1 MKLVSTPLVLAAAL
15 LTGCTTGVYNVPPP
29 SAPPVQSGQAA
40 SAPAESAPDAG
51 NPAGQGAVVAPA
63 SPPVSSA
70 AASLVV
76 ASRDQRNAGN
86 LNGAAA
92 TVERGLTIAPDD
104 AVLWI
109 ELAEIRLAQGDIDA
123 AQEMARKALTLT
135 NEGTP
140 VAQRARQILRR

>member
-1 MKLVSTPLVLAAAL
+1 MKLTPIPLVVAAAL
-15 LTGCTTGVYNVPPP
+15 LTGCASGVYNVPPP
-29 SAPPVQSGQAA
+29 SAPPVQNGQSA
-40 SAPAESAPDAG
+40 SAPAQSEPESG

-76 ASRDQRNAGN
+76 ESRDQRNAGN

-104 AVLWI
+104 AVLWV
-109 ELAEIRLAQGDIDA
+109 ELAEIRLAQGDVDA

-135 NEGTP
+135 NDGTP
-140 VAQRARQILRR
+140 VSQRAWQILRR